1 MIGFGGER
9 TRKGFL
15 ILSWSMYDLANQFFA
30 LNIVSLYFPRWISIE
45 KGHPEIFY
53 GLAFGISMFLVAIS
67 APFLGA
73 ISDARNKRR
82 AFLIFF
88 TLLSIIFTMSLSL
101 PVSIFLALVFFAV
114 ANFGCQVAIIFYNAL
129 MIRVTPKGRIGF
141 VSGLGRM
148 FGYSGAI
155 LALYLTKPV
164 ILKMGYQATFFVT
177 GILFLVFALPCMI
190 FVRERPAEEAAETP
204 PVPGKEKFS
213 QIMKGLKAT
222 IFDAEKMKGLK
233 DFLKA
238 SFFMLCMVNT
248 IILFMAVY
256 AGRVFKLDEVQTIN
270 LIAFSTLFAIG
281 GSILSGF
288 ISDLVG
294 YRRSLMG
301 IFFLWGICI
310 LTGSLLKPPFHWLV
324 GALAGT
330 SLGATWVIL
339 RALVIKLVPEERIGE
354 AFGIFNFVS
363 YLSGVVGPVF
373 WGLILLYLSRLGE
386 WGYRLT
392 FLSLILFIAI
402 GFIFLLRTR
411 REAV

>member
-1 MIGFGGER
+1 
-9 TRKGFL
+9 
-15 ILSWSMYDLANQFFA
+15 
-30 LNIVSLYFPRWISIE
+30 
-45 KGHPEIFY
+45 
-53 GLAFGISMFLVAIS
+53 
-67 APFLGA
+67 
-73 ISDARNKRR
+73 
-82 AFLIFF
+82 
-88 TLLSIIFTMSLSL
+88 
-101 PVSIFLALVFFAV
+101 
-114 ANFGCQVAIIFYNAL
+114 AIIFYNAL

-148 FGYSGAI
+148 FGYTGAI
-155 LALYLTKPV
+155 LALYLTKPI
-164 ILKMGYQATFFVT
+164 ILKMGYQATFLFT
-177 GILFLVFALPCMI
+177 GILFLIFALPCMI
-190 FVRERPAEEAAETP
+190 FVRERQPEETP
-204 PVPGKEKFS
+204 RSPRFPEKERLS
-213 QIMKGLKAT
+213 QILKGLRTT
-222 IFDAEKMKGLK
+222 IFDSEKLKELK
-233 DFLKA
+233 DYLKA
-238 SFFMLCMVNT
+238 SFFMLCVVNT

-281 GSILSGF
+281 SSVFSGF

-301 IFFLWGICI
+301 IFFLWGVCI
-310 LTGSLLKPPFHWLV
+310 LTGSLVKPPFHWLV

-330 SLGATWVIL
+330 SLGATWVVL

-354 AFGIFNFVS
+354 AFGIFNLVS

-392 FLSLILFIAI
+392 FLSLFLFIAI
-402 GFIFLLRTR
+402 GFIFLLRTK

>member
-1 MIGFGGER
+1 MIRLGGEKEK
-9 TRKGFL
+9 KGFL
-15 ILSWSMYDLANQFFA
+15 MLSWATYDLANQFFA
-30 LNIVSLYFPRWISIE
+30 LNIVSLYFPRWINIE
-45 KGHPEIFY
+45 RNQPEIFY
-53 GLAFGISMFLVAIS
+53 GLAFGVSMFLVAIF

-73 ISDARNKRR
+73 ISDAKNKRR
-82 AFLIFF
+82 VFLIFF

-101 PVSIFLALVFFAV
+101 PVSIFLALVFFAI

-148 FGYSGAI
+148 FGYTGAI
-155 LALYLTKPV
+155 LALYLTKPI
-164 ILKMGYQATFFVT
+164 ILKMGYQATFLFT
-177 GILFLVFALPCMI
+177 GILFLIFALPCMI
-190 FVRERPAEEAAETP
+190 FVRERQPEETP
-204 PVPGKEKFS
+204 RSPRFPEKERLS
-213 QIMKGLKAT
+213 QILKGLRTT
-222 IFDAEKMKGLK
+222 IFDSEKLKELK
-233 DFLKA
+233 DYLKA
-238 SFFMLCMVNT
+238 SFFMLCVVNT

-281 GSILSGF
+281 SSVFSGF

-301 IFFLWGICI
+301 IFFLWGVCI
-310 LTGSLLKPPFHWLV
+310 LTGSLVKPPFHWLV

-330 SLGATWVIL
+330 SLGATWVVL

-354 AFGIFNFVS
+354 AFGIFNLVS

-392 FLSLILFIAI
+392 FLSLFLFIAI
-402 GFIFLLRTR
+402 GFIFLLRTK

>member
-1 MIGFGGER
+1 MIRLGGEKEK
-9 TRKGFL
+9 KGFL
-15 ILSWSMYDLANQFFA
+15 MLSWATYDLANQFFA
-30 LNIVSLYFPRWISIE
+30 LNIVSLYFPRWINIE
-45 KGHPEIFY
+45 RNQPEIFY
-53 GLAFGISMFLVAIS
+53 GLAFGISMLLVAIS

-73 ISDARNKRR
+73 ISDAKNKRR

-88 TLLSIIFTMSLSL
+88 TLLSVIFTMSLSL
-101 PVSIFLALVFFAV
+101 PVSIFLALVFFAI

-148 FGYSGAI
+148 FGYTGAI
-155 LALYLTKPV
+155 LALYLTKPI
-164 ILKMGYQATFFVT
+164 ILKMGYQATFLFT
-177 GILFLVFALPCMI
+177 GILFLIFALPCMI
-190 FVRERPAEEAAETP
+190 FVRERQPEETP
-204 PVPGKEKFS
+204 RSPRFPEKERLS
-213 QIMKGLKAT
+213 QILKGLRTT
-222 IFDAEKMKGLK
+222 IFDSEKLKELK
-233 DFLKA
+233 DYLKA

-281 GSILSGF
+281 SSIFSGL
-288 ISDLVG
+288 ISDRVG

-301 IFFLWGICI
+301 IFFLWGVCI
-310 LTGSLLKPPFHWLV
+310 LTGSLVKPPFHWLV

-330 SLGATWVIL
+330 SLGATWVVL

-354 AFGIFNFVS
+354 AFGIFNLVS

-392 FLSLILFIAI
+392 FLSLFLFIAI
-402 GFIFLLRTR
+402 GFIFLLRTK